1 MAEESKT
8 AWGREKLFA
17 LDWLGFA
24 RQGVLGDVLRL
35 FSLRRAWLER
45 GDQRAYAEL
54 VRARRAADPSIRAVA
69 RLILAE
75 MARSDKPNGSSAPT
89 SKVDSDGARKR
100 EP

>member
-17 LDWLGFA
+17 LDWRGFA
-24 RQGVLGDVLRL
+24 AQGILADVLRL

-45 GDQRAYAEL
+45 GDQKAYAEL
-54 VRARRAADPSIRAVA
+54 VRSRRAADPNIRAVA

-75 MARSDKPNGSSAPT
+75 MAGSDKPNDSSAPT
-89 SKVDSDGARKR
+89 SNVDLDGARKR